1 MIHMIKNNKKI
12 RIYYLS
18 QATSY
23 IISEKEHN
31 GK

>member
-1 MIHMIKNNKKI
+1 MIHRIKNHKKI

-23 IISEKEHN
+23 TISDKEHN

>member
-23 IISEKEHN
+23 IISDKEHR
-31 GK
+31 

>member
-1 MIHMIKNNKKI
+1 MIKNNKKI
-12 RIYYLS
+12 RIYYLG

-23 IISEKEHN
+23 TISDKEHN